1 MGETIYDFR
10 SDNVGGAAPE
20 LLDALVAANAGT
32 AGPYGDDDW
41 TRRMV
46 ERAGAVFERPVRAFP
61 LACGTGSNSIALA
74 ALANPFGAIYCHE
87 TAHINVHECGAP
99 ELFTGAK
106 LVALSGRDYKLSAAE
121 LDERL
126 ELAGRGNPNRVQP
139 FALNITQ
146 PTDFG
151 TLYRPAEVAAL
162 AEVAHRHGLKVHMDG
177 ARFANAVAALGC
189 TPAEITWRA
198 GVDLLS
204 LGATKNGAINAEAL
218 VVFDD
223 ALAAQMPFLMKR
235 GGQVLSKARFV
246 SAQIERYL
254 ADDRWLER
262 GARRQCACRGA
273 CASPGTAARHR
284 DRRAGRDEHALRP
297 HAGRAR
303 LRRSHAGRSASTR
316 SAASCASSAG
326 RTRSPRASTHWCTAC
341 RRRCNPRA
349 REARR

>member
-10 SDNVGGAAPE
+10 SDNVDGAAPE

-46 ERAGAVFERPVRAFP
+46 ERVGAVFERPVSAFP

-74 ALANPFGAIYCHE
+74 ALANPFGAVYCHE

-106 LVALSGRDYKLSAAE
+106 LVALPGRDYKLSAAE

-126 ELAGRGNPNRVQP
+126 ALAGRGNRNRVQP

-151 TLYRPAEVAAL
+151 TLYRPAQISAL

-189 TPAEITWRA
+189 SPAEITWRA

-204 LGATKNGAINAEAL
+204 LGATKNGAINAEVL
-218 VVFDD
+218 IVFEE
-223 ALAAQMPFLMKR
+223 ALAAQIPFLMRR

-262 GARRQCACRGA
+262 GRSANAHAAELARRLAPL
-273 CASPGTAARHR
+273 PGVEVVAPVETNVLF
-284 DRRAGRDEHALRP
+284 LRLP
-297 HAGRAR
+297 
-303 LRRSHAGRSASTR
+303 
-316 SAASCASSAG
+316 
-326 RTRSPRASTHWCTAC
+326 PRATDALARGPFRFYTLGREQRFVC
-341 RRRCNPRA
+341 RADQEPAGIDALVRCVSETLQTVA
-349 REARR
+349 REPRR